1 MIKRTTIMSI
11 ILMLT
16 QASNAFGQRPG
27 GNVSGKLSGNVY
39 DADFNEPIEYANIVL
54 YRHRDSTQVTGTIT
68 NPQGYFQLT
77 DVKPGMY
84 YVEISFMGF
93 NTHIIKELNIT
104 TDNPEVYVGSI
115 SLEPSILAVEGTEV
129 VSERPIM
136 SYEIDKKVI
145 NVSRQLTTT
154 SGSAV
159 DVLENVP
166 SVDVDIEGNV
176 SLRGS
181 ENFTVL
187 IDGRPTI
194 LDASD
199 ALQQIPASMIDNIE
213 IITNPSAR
221 YDPEGISGVINV
233 IMKKKRLQGISG
245 IANMNAG
252 LDNKYGGDFLVSYR
266 TGIANVFFSANY
278 RKFNFPGTST
288 IESMTFQND
297 TSSYVLSDG
306 QSQRTWNPY
315 GLRAGIDLELGMWD
329 RLSLGGEYGAR
340 EMERAEDLDYDE
352 WSEPGDSHNLYVSQ
366 EQGEFSH
373 RFYSL
378 TLDHMHHFL
387 NKDHTL
393 AVQATYSMRER
404 NHASFNELLDT
415 TGIITSGHQNEEEGP
430 SMLAQLKLDY
440 TLPVQDDFTFEAGAM
455 AKLSRSEEEA
465 RTYEYDTATGDYEFM
480 DEFSHTTEYT
490 RDIYAL
496 YGMFSN
502 TWHGLGFQ
510 GGLRSE
516 YTYRLIQMVGEDE
529 QFTLDRWNYFP
540 TAHVSYRFSNG
551 HQFMASYTRRIH
563 RPRSWWLEPFITWS
577 DAYNV
582 HMGNPDLKPEYI
594 DSYELGFQTLLGKS
608 VFSLETYYRITHNNV
623 ERVQSVYSENVIL
636 HTVEN
641 VGTDRVFGVEGMF
654 DIKFVSWWNIN
665 CTGNLFQQRIEG
677 ELDGEPFSEEDFNWR
692 TNFSNEFKVLPG
704 TKLQITGRYRSPS
717 LSAQGQREGF
727 FTTDAAL
734 KQEFFSKKLAMTLQ
748 VRDIFGTRKREHT
761 SEGED
766 FYFHRYSER
775 KSPVVMLSF
784 NYNFNNYKQKRQR
797 DDADQDFEEME
808 DLE

>member
-11 ILMLT
+11 ILMLA
-16 QASNAFGQRPG
+16 QASNAFAQRPG
-27 GNVSGKLSGNVY
+27 GNVSGNLSGNVY

-54 YRHRDSTQVTGTIT
+54 YRKTDSVQVTGTIT
-68 NPQGYFQLT
+68 DYNGYFQLNGIR
-77 DVKPGMY
+77 PGMY
-84 YVEISFMGF
+84 YMEISFMGF
-93 NTHIIKELNIT
+93 NTHIIKDLNIT

-115 SLEPSILAVEGTEV
+115 SLEPSILPVEGTEV

-145 NVSRQLTTT
+145 NVSGQLTTT

-245 IANMNAG
+245 IANMNVG

-278 RKFNFPGTST
+278 RKFNFPGTNVV
-288 IESMTFQND
+288 ESMTFQND

-306 QSQRTWNPY
+306 QSQHTWNPY

-329 RLSLGGEYGAR
+329 RLNLGGEYGAR
-340 EMERAEDLDYDE
+340 EMERKDELNYDE

-378 TLDHMHHFL
+378 TLDHVHRFL

-393 AVQATYSMRER
+393 AAQAMYSMRER
-404 NHASFNELLDT
+404 NRASFNELLDT

-440 TLPVQDDFTFEAGAM
+440 TLPVQDNFTFEAGTM
-455 AKLSRSEEEA
+455 ARLSRSKEEA

-529 QFTLDRWNYFP
+529 QFTLDRWDYFP
-540 TAHVSYRFSNG
+540 TAHVSYKFSNG
-551 HQFMASYTRRIH
+551 HQLMASYTRRIH

-608 VFSLETYYRITHNNV
+608 VFSLETYYRGTRNNV
-623 ERVQSVYSENVIL
+623 ERVRSVYSENIIL

-641 VGTDRVFGVEGMF
+641 VGTDKALGIEAMF
-654 DIKFVSWWNIN
+654 DIKLVSWWNIN

-677 ELDGEPFSEEDFNWR
+677 ELYGEPFSEENFNWR
-692 TNFSNEFKVLPG
+692 TNFSNEFKVFPG

-717 LSAQGQREGF
+717 LSAQGQREGY
-727 FTTDAAL
+727 FTTDGAL
-734 KQEFFSKKLAMTLQ
+734 KQEFFGKKLAMTLQ

-766 FYFHRYSER
+766 FYFHRYSDR

-784 NYNFNNYKQKRQR
+784 NYNFNNYKKERR
-797 DDADQDFEEME
+797 REGTEQDFEGME
-808 DLE
+808 ELE

>member
-1 MIKRTTIMSI
+1 
-11 ILMLT
+11 MLA
-16 QASNAFGQRPG
+16 QASNAFAQRPG
-27 GNVSGKLSGNVY
+27 GNVNGKLSGNVY
-39 DADFNEPIEYANIVL
+39 DADFTEPLEYANIVL
-54 YRHRDSTQVTGTIT
+54 YRKTDSVLVTGTIT
-68 NPQGYFQLT
+68 DYNGYFQLNGIR
-77 DVKPGMY
+77 PGMY
-84 YVEISFMGF
+84 YMEISFMGF
-93 NTHIIKELNIT
+93 NTHIIKDLNIT

-129 VSERPIM
+129 VSERPLM
-136 SYEIDKKVI
+136 SYEIDKKVV
-145 NVSRQLTTT
+145 NVSGQLTTT

-194 LDASD
+194 LDPSD

-221 YDPEGISGVINV
+221 YDPEGISGIINV
-233 IMKKKRLQGISG
+233 IMKKKRLHGTSG

-266 TGIANVFFSANY
+266 TEIANVFFSANY

-306 QSQRTWNPY
+306 QSQHTWNPY

-340 EMERAEDLDYDE
+340 EMERKEELDYDE

-366 EQGEFSH
+366 EQGEFSR
-373 RFYSL
+373 RFYSV
-378 TLDHMHHFL
+378 TLDHVHRFL
-387 NKDHTL
+387 NDDHNIAL
-393 AVQATYSMRER
+393 QAMYSMRER
-404 NHASFNELLDT
+404 KHASFNELLDT
-415 TGIITSGHQNEEEGP
+415 TGTITSGHQNEEEGP

-440 TLPVQDDFTFEAGAM
+440 TLPVQDNFTFEAGAM

-465 RTYEYDTATGDYEFM
+465 RTYEYDTATADYEFM

-529 QFTLDRWNYFP
+529 QFTLDRWDYFP
-540 TAHVSYRFSNG
+540 TAHVSYKFSNG
-551 HQFMASYTRRIH
+551 HQLIASYTRRIH

-608 VFSLETYYRITHNNV
+608 VFSLETYYRVTRNNV
-623 ERVQSVYSENVIL
+623 ERIRSVYSENIIL

-641 VGTDRVFGVEGMF
+641 VGTDKALGIEAMF
-654 DIKFVSWWNIN
+654 DIKLVSWWNIN

-677 ELDGEPFSEEDFNWR
+677 ELYGEPFSEEDFNWS

-704 TKLQITGRYRSPS
+704 TKIQINGRYRSPS
-717 LSAQGQREGF
+717 LSAQGQREGY
-727 FTTDAAL
+727 FTTDGAL
-734 KQEFFSKKLAMTLQ
+734 KQEFFGKKLAMTLQ
-748 VRDIFGTRKREHT
+748 VRDIFGTRKREYT
-761 SEGED
+761 SEGAD
-766 FYFHRYSER
+766 FYFHRYSDR
-775 KSPVVMLSF
+775 QSPVVMLSI
-784 NYNFNNYKQKRQR
+784 NYNFNNYKKERR
-797 DDADQDFEEME
+797 REDTEQDFEGME
-808 DLE
+808 ELE